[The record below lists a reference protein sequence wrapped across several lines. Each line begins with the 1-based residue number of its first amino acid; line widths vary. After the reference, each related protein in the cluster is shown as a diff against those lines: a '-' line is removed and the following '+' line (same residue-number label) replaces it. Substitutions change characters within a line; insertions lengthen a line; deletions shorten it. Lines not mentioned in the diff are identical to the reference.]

1 MDFRQFSYF
10 LFGTLLGGIV
20 GATATTAIIAL
31 LNRSPLDDKN
41 LVVGVVSIPSTL
53 DKKKYEEDFKDYL
66 TQKLGSK
73 VDIEIDVYEIRQD
86 ASFDDIQD
94 KVYEP
99 IEDKDWDI
107 VFALTPFSSLKAHEN
122 DYTFLARM
130 FWREST
136 EPTPPGIFFVRSDS
150 PIENFKDI
158 TDRRVESDRT
168 SEIYTRKA
176 NDFVEKITNSNNPQ
190 YAACKGVNTEPPSLK
205 DDLNGKSKIALG
217 SPSRQESAF
226 TFYIP
231 LYHLYGSS
239 FFADTD
245 NSQCEIV
252 VKVLSGQVDVGVGI
266 PPIPIIKDAVDE
278 NLIREITPINQ
289 DKLLPYSGVFVSPE
303 LSERDQNR
311 ISQVLLSAPEEMMK
325 ELHYVDNQKSAPDYN
340 QLASINIR
348 VEEIISCLNWQN
360 RLEDSLIDL
369 YGLRNCPTSSQ

>member
-10 LFGTLLGGIV
+10 LFGTLFGGMV
-20 GATATTAIIAL
+20 GATAILAL
-31 LNRSPLDDKN
+31 LNRSPLDDN
-41 LVVGVVSIPSTL
+41 DLVVGVVSIPSTL

-73 VDIEIDVYEIRQD
+73 IDIEIDVYEIRQD
-86 ASFDDIQD
+86 TSFDDIQD
-94 KVYEP
+94 NVYEP
-99 IEDKDWDI
+99 IEDKNWDI

-122 DYTFLARM
+122 EYTFLARM

-158 TDRRVESDRT
+158 TDRRVESDSI
-168 SEIYTRKA
+168 SEIHTRKA
-176 NDFVEKITNSNNPQ
+176 NDFVENITNSNNLQ
-190 YAACKGVNTEPPSLK
+190 YAACRGIKTESPSLN
-205 DDLNGKSKIALG
+205 DNLDGKPKIALG

-245 NSQCEIV
+245 NSQCEIL

-266 PPIPIIKDAVDE
+266 PPIPIIKDAVAE
-278 NLIREITPINQ
+278 KLIREISPINQ
-289 DKLLPYSGVFVSPE
+289 EKVLPYSGVFLSPD
-303 LSERDQNR
+303 LSKRDQTR
-311 ISQVLLSAPEEMMK
+311 ISKVLLSASEEMME
-325 ELHYVDNQKSAPDYN
+325 ELHYVDNQKIAPDYN
-340 QLASINIR
+340 QLASINTR

-360 RLEDSLIDL
+360 RLEDSVIDL
-369 YGLRNCPTSSQ
+369 YGLRNCRTSSQ